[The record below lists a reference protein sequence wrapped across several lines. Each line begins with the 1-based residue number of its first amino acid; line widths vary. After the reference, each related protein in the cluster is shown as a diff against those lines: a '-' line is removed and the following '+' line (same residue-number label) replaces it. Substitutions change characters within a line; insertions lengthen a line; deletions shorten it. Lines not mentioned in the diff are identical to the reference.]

1 MKTVVLPPAPRS
13 TGASSASTTSFLLLL
28 AGGVAIGFAPIFVRL
43 SEVGPVATALWRMTL
58 SLPVLW
64 TALLWHRRRSPDAA
78 PSAIPTGAPSEPRP
92 HVPWGPMALAGAL
105 FAADLAFWHWSL
117 HFTSVAN
124 STLLSNFA
132 PVFVVLFGVL
142 AFGERVTRR
151 FVLAMLVALAGT
163 CLLVGRDFRFDPH
176 ALLGDALALVTAG
189 FYGSYQLSIKNL
201 RQRHGTLLILVR
213 SGLVATV
220 CLFPLALLSGERML
234 PPTLHGWLVL
244 VGLALIVHAGG
255 QGMIAYAL
263 ARLPAPVASVSLLVQ
278 PVTAA
283 LAAAVILHEPV
294 VAIQVAGIALVLA
307 GVYVARQEGR

>member
-1 MKTVVLPPAPRS
+1 MKTAIPVPASAPTEQRS
-13 TGASSASTTSFLLLL
+13 YTTSFLVLL

-43 SEVGPVATALWRMTL
+43 SEVGPVATAFWRMTL

-64 TALLWHRRRSPDAA
+64 AALVWNSRQTGSVEDSPE
-78 PSAIPTGAPSEPRP
+78 PKPTFA
-92 HVPWGPMALAGAL
+92 VAWGPMALAGVL

-132 PVFVVLFGVL
+132 PVFVVLFGSLVL
-142 AFGERVTRR
+142 GQRVSRR
-151 FVLAMLVALAGT
+151 FLGAMIVALVGT
-163 CLLVGRDFRFDPH
+163 CLLVGRDFHFQPR
-176 ALLGDALALVTAG
+176 ALAGDGLALVTAA
-189 FYGSYQLSIKNL
+189 FYGGYQLAIKNL
-201 RQRHGTLLILVR
+201 RGRHGTLLILVR
-213 SGLVATV
+213 SGVVAAV
-220 CLFPLALLSGERML
+220 CLLPLAVFSGERLL
-234 PPTLHGWLVL
+234 PQTGHGWWVL

-263 ARLPAPVASVSLLVQ
+263 AKLPSAVASVSLLVQ

-294 VAIQVAGIALVLA
+294 VAIQAAGIALVLA
-307 GVYVARQEGR
+307 GVFVARQEGR